1 MTSLQVLDP
10 QALHDAA
17 IDEMLF
23 DNLLDVV
30 AVLIR
35 VPDRVRIHDHNRAFT
50 ATIQA
55 AGRIDSHAALA
66 RDVEILGATLG
77 ILTHFGGGMIFAAHI
92 PVVAVVGAEEHVAF
106 VIRHDR
112 LTA

>member
-17 IDEMLF
+17 IDKMLF

-30 AVLIR
+30 TVLIR

-66 RDVEILGATLG
+66 RDVEILS
-77 ILTHFGGGMIFAAHI
+77 ILTHFGGGVIFAAHI